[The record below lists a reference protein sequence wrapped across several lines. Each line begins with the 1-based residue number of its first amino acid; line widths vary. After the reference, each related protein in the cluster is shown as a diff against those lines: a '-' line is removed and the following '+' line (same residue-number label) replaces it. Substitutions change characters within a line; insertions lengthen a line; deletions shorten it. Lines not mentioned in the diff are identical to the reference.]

1 MFYTTLTRDSAYLR
15 QLSNMDN
22 YLRSLPTPEYHDNR
36 RRLISDQFN
45 LLVGDPELCMEDQ
58 PLDILIIV
66 KSAAS
71 YVNARQ
77 QIRQT
82 WAHPDCIGHATLKIR
97 IVFVLGI
104 VNETAED
111 TALQSRIEQEY
122 AVYGDILQFDFV
134 DHYRNN
140 THKFICAM
148 EFAAESCSRARFV
161 VVVDDDFLIHPANLV
176 RYLERVTAKEYPV
189 FVAGHVFYAAVPVRQ
204 PDHKWCLTPNEYPF
218 SFFPPYPTGG
228 TIMLS
233 MPLVKRL
240 SVEIRYVPYLFIDDV
255 VLGLVLR
262 KLRIGPEHV
271 PDIHLDQSDLTVLSK
286 EQLIS
291 AQRLRDGQHI
301 TRSWSKHFC
310 NKSI

>member
-1 MFYTTLTRDSAYLR
+1 
-15 QLSNMDN
+15 MDK

-36 RRLISDQFN
+36 RHLIADQFN
-45 LLVGDPELCMEDQ
+45 LILGDPEQCMEDQ

-71 YVNARQ
+71 YANARQ

-82 WAHPDCIGHATLKIR
+82 WAHPDCIRHVLLKIR

-104 VNETAED
+104 MHETAEA
-111 TALQSRIEQEY
+111 TALQPRIEQEY
-122 AVYGDILQFDFV
+122 AVYRDILQFDFV

-140 THKFICAM
+140 TYKFICAM
-148 EFAAESCSRARFV
+148 EFAANSCSVARYV
-161 VVVDDDFLIHPANLV
+161 VVVDDDFLIYPANLV

-189 FVAGHVFYAAVPVRQ
+189 FVAGHVFYATVPVRQ
-204 PDHKWCLTPNEYPF
+204 PNHKWCLTQNEYPF

-240 SVEIRYVPYLFIDDV
+240 SVQIRYVPYLSIDDV

-262 KLRIGPEHV
+262 KLRIGLKHTSGIYLRKLEYLSLPEE
-271 PDIHLDQSDLTVLSK
+271 K
-286 EQLIS
+286 LIS
-291 AQRLRDGQHI
+291 VHSFRDLQHI
-301 TRSWSKHFC
+301 ARSWSTSFC
-310 NKSI
+310 RSNITS